1 MASEMASQALL
12 NELLERLAVGE
23 SLTQREWRQLE
34 AATLQDTRR
43 AIAFGITAETI
54 HTTLQTR
61 SRLLQAVYP
70 SIEQFCQ
77 RHVSLSVNVIETLWH
92 LWLPLAVWLKTRRQ
106 AVDRPWVQGILGG
119 QGTGKTTLGAILVL
133 ILQVCGYKTISLSL
147 DDFYKT
153 YDERLRL
160 RERDPRL
167 LWRGPPGTHDLELGL
182 QTLDALRQLTP
193 EQPIALPR
201 FDKSLHDG
209 AGDRIAPTL
218 VSGADIILFE
228 GWFVG
233 VRPVDPAIF
242 EQAIAPI
249 TTATDRAF
257 ARDMNTKLS
266 DYLPLWQRLDSLIVL
281 HPVDYRL
288 GKQWRKQAEQQMRA
302 SGKPGMSD
310 AEIDAFVEYFWKA
323 LHPELLI
330 KPLVVKPGW
339 ADLVIDIQEDHTAGA
354 AYRGGGTNA

>member
-1 MASEMASQALL
+1 MASEMAAQALL

-34 AATLQDTRR
+34 AATLHDTRR
-43 AIAFGITAETI
+43 ALAFGITAETI
-54 HTTLQTR
+54 HTTLQAR

-70 SIEQFCQ
+70 SIQQFCQ
-77 RHVSLSVNVIETLWH
+77 CHASLSVNVLETLWH
-92 LWLPLAVWLKTRRQ
+92 LWLPLALWLAKQRQ

-153 YDERLRL
+153 YDERLHL
-160 RERDPRL
+160 QERDPRL

-201 FDKSLHDG
+201 FDKALHNG

-233 VRPVDPAIF
+233 VRPVDPAVF
-242 EQAIAPI
+242 EQAIVPI

-288 GKQWRKQAEQQMRA
+288 SKQWRKQAEQQMRD

-310 AEIDAFVEYFWKA
+310 AEIDVFVEYFWKA

-330 KPLVVKPGW
+330 KPLVVNRGW
-339 ADLVIDIQEDHTAGA
+339 ADIVIAIQADHAAGA
-354 AYRGGGTNA
+354 VYRGGETNV